1 MCHGEVTFED
11 LDTEEIITLGDE
23 EFSIAKE
30 HITII
35 TKQLRVN
42 RQYNITVVAT
52 NSRGSAIS
60 YANISELVMIN
71 T

>member
-1 MCHGEVTFED
+1 MCPGHGEVTFGD

-23 EFSIAKE
+23 ELTILKKS
-30 HITII
+30 ITII

-42 RQYNITVVAT
+42 RQYNVTVLAT

-60 YANISELVMIN
+60 YANISE
-71 T
+71 

>member
-1 MCHGEVTFED
+1 MCHGEVIFED

-23 EFSIAKE
+23 KFSIAKE

-42 RQYNITVVAT
+42 RQYNITVLAT
-52 NSRGSAIS
+52 NRGGSAIS
-60 YANISELVMIN
+60 FANISK
-71 T
+71 